1 MGRPLDILAK
11 SFVRTQQSTTQFASL
26 LHCQWH
32 NEPPPP
38 NPPVPKIAIPGV
50 RDDDEDTLATGD
62 DSASSAHT
70 RTQLDVLLN
79 NGTYTA
85 NPATHCTHF
94 PHSAPRTVA
103 ADEDGKLCIPNPHA
117 GRLEHPEH
125 RQGAG
130 VQRKVQ
136 ASSPASQGPM
146 EQRPQRQSS
155 PVLCRAQQR
164 YTRNDGL
171 CSPQRGK
178 YAWSIPLES
187 QISHRF
193 APSAQ
198 QLHLTTFPK
207 QASSRATTSTTTCP
221 FLVAALFAITSTP
234 STTTVPPTPS
244 SLPSWRVG
252 QTKGC
257 AVSGEASH
265 S

>member
-1 MGRPLDILAK
+1 MGQPLDILAK

-32 NEPPPP
+32 NEPPPT

-79 NGTYTA
+79 NGTYSA

-94 PHSAPRTVA
+94 PHSVPGTVA

-130 VQRKVQ
+130 VQRKYKRHLQ
-136 ASSPASQGPM
+136 HLKDQWS
-146 EQRPQRQSS
+146 
-155 PVLCRAQQR
+155 
-164 YTRNDGL
+164 NDPNTSLLQCFVELSNDAPGMTV
-171 CSPQRGK
+171 
-178 YAWSIPLES
+178 YA
-187 QISHRF
+187 
-193 APSAQ
+193 APNVV
-198 QLHLTTFPK
+198 
-207 QASSRATTSTTTCP
+207 STLGA
-221 FLVAALFAITSTP
+221 F
-234 STTTVPPTPS
+234 PS
-244 SLPSWRVG
+244 SHKSHIGLPQVHNNS
-252 QTKGC
+252 T
-257 AVSGEASH
+257 
-265 S
+265 